1 MQADL
6 KTFAALQV
14 FGTSAI
20 SALTAQNS
28 LGVRSVHAVPPRFL
42 VAQVEAVLDDL
53 DVRAVKAGMLLN
65 AENVGVVAALAAAGR
80 LPQLVVD
87 PVMVSASGDRLLEQT
102 AEQAYVEELLP
113 QAMVLTPNLP
123 EAQVLLS
130 ARIETL
136 TDRREAARALG
147 ALGPR
152 VVVLTGGGGE
162 GDAVDM
168 VWNGTTV
175 SELRTPRVE
184 TRNTHGTGCTFAAA
198 ITAGLARGHEV
209 DESLRRAK
217 AYVSAAICGAAL
229 WHLGAGPGPLNHFG
243 WS

>member
-1 MQADL
+1 M
-6 KTFAALQV
+6 
-14 FGTSAI
+14 
-20 SALTAQNS
+20 
-28 LGVRSVHAVPPRFL
+28 HAVPPRFL

-87 PVMVSASGDRLLEQT
+87 PVMVSASGDRLLERS
-102 AEQAYVEELLP
+102 AERAYIDELLP
-113 QAMVLTPNLP
+113 QAMVLTLNLL

-136 TDRREAARALG
+136 TERPEAARALG

-152 VVVLTGGGGE
+152 VVVLTGGGE
-162 GDAVDM
+162 GDAVDV

-175 SELRTPRVE
+175 SELRTPWVE
-184 TRNTHGTGCTFAAA
+184 TSNTHGTGCTFAAA

-217 AYVSAAICGAAL
+217 AYVSAAIRGAAL
-229 WHLGAGPGPLNHFG
+229 WHLGTGHGPLDHFG